1 MTIQKKWFESWFDTH
16 YYHILYRHRDNKE
29 AQKFIKNLVQF
40 LKIGKEQRILDLAC
54 GKGRHA
60 VYLNQ
65 LGFNTTGVDLSKKNI
80 DVAKKYSNSNLDF
93 KIHDMRLPMKSKFDL
108 ILNMFTSFGYFD
120 SLEDDHKVLKSIK
133 ESLNV
138 NGIGVIDF
146 MNVPNVVEKLIP
158 INHYNI
164 KGIEF
169 KIERFFDGEF
179 ITKKIRVE
187 DGGSIFNFKERV
199 RAFGYDDFKSI
210 LMKNN
215 LKILASFGSYDLE
228 PYDEKK
234 STRLIL
240 IFNID

>member
-40 LKIGKEQRILDLAC
+40 LKITKDQRILDLAC

-65 LGFNTTGVDLSKKNI
+65 LGFSTTGIDLSKKNI
-80 DVAKKYSNSNLDF
+80 DVAKKYSNSSLDF

-120 SLEDDHKVLKSIK
+120 SLDDDHKVLKSIK

-146 MNVPNVVEKLIP
+146 MNVSYVIEKLIP
-158 INHYNI
+158 MNHENI
-164 KGIEF
+164 KGIYF
-169 KIERFFDGEF
+169 KIERIFDGEF
-179 ITKKIRVE
+179 ITKKISVK

-199 RAFGYDDFKSI
+199 RAFAYNDFKSM

-215 LKILASFGSYDLE
+215 LKILNSFGSYDLE

-234 STRLIL
+234 SKRLIL
-240 IFNID
+240 IFNIG